1 MTDTTPALEGVTPE
15 QVAAMCK
22 RLQMMPTYSG
32 DPKGLHWTP
41 DKAAAML
48 EALAADRDA
57 QKARAD
63 AAEAE
68 TNKVRRFLKIS
79 RDEGGEALAR
89 AEAADAKVAKL
100 MEALRRFDDD
110 SDCHES
116 GEWFEERLREARAAI
131 AEVQTNR
138 TTTPTEYERKVAQM
152 KEDFPHGI

>member
-89 AEAADAKVAKL
+89 AERLEAALLEIAGGAHF
-100 MEALRRFDDD
+100 ADDPW
-110 SDCHES
+110 
-116 GEWFEERLREARAAI
+116 GIARAAL
-131 AEVQTNR
+131 
-138 TTTPTEYERKVAQM
+138 KG
-152 KEDFPHGI
+152 EDHA

>member
-1 MTDTTPALEGVTPE
+1 MTDTTPTPEGVTPE

-89 AEAADAKVAKL
+89 AERLEAALLEIAGGAHF
-100 MEALRRFDDD
+100 ADDPW
-110 SDCHES
+110 
-116 GEWFEERLREARAAI
+116 GIARAAL
-131 AEVQTNR
+131 
-138 TTTPTEYERKVAQM
+138 KG
-152 KEDFPHGI
+152 EDHA